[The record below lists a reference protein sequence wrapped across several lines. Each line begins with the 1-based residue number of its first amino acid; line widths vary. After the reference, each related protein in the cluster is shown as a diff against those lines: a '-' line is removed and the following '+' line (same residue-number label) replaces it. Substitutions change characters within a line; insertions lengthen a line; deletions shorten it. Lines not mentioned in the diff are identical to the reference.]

1 MPINGFFCLPLRW
14 NCIPIGFKTRTDM
27 NNELRIIISGGGTGG
42 HIFPAVSIANAIKA
56 KRPDAKILFVGALG
70 RMEMQ
75 RVPAAGYEI
84 KGLPICGFDRKHL
97 LKNIAVLF
105 KIWKSQHMAKS
116 IIKKFKPM
124 AAVGVGGYASGPTLN
139 VCASKGIPCLIQEQN
154 SYAGV
159 TNKLLAKKAEKI
171 CVAYEGMERFFPADK
186 IIMTGNPVRQNVL
199 ETTIT
204 KEEARKQF
212 GLDTEKKT
220 ILLVGGSLGARTINE
235 SILQHLDLVKE
246 SGVQFIWQTG
256 KYYNAA
262 IMEQLKGKEAELPML
277 KVTDFISDMGAAYKA
292 ADLVISRAG
301 ASSISEFCLIGKPVI
316 LVPSPNVAEDHQTK
330 NAMALVN
337 KDAAIYVK
345 DAEAP
350 AVLLKKA
357 VDTVKDEAKL
367 ASLCENIKK
376 LGLKNSADVIA
387 DEVIKLAT
395 K

>member
-1 MPINGFFCLPLRW
+1 MD
-14 NCIPIGFKTRTDM
+14 KD
-27 NNELRIIISGGGTGG
+27 LRIIISGGGTGG
-42 HIFPAVSIANAIKA
+42 HIFPAISIANAIKA

-97 LKNIAVLF
+97 LKNFVVLL
-105 KIWKSQHMAKS
+105 KIWESQRKAKK
-116 IIKKFKPM
+116 IIKDFKPM

-159 TNKLLAKKAEKI
+159 TNKLLSKKADKI
-171 CVAYEGMERFFPADK
+171 CVAYDGMERFFPAEK

-199 ETTIT
+199 ETTIS

-212 GLDTEKKT
+212 GLDPEKRT
-220 ILLVGGSLGARTINE
+220 ILLVGGSLGARTVNE
-235 SILQHLDLVKE
+235 SILQHLDVVE
-246 SGVQFIWQTG
+246 NSGVQFIWQTG
-256 KYYNAA
+256 KYYNTS
-262 IMEQLKGKEAELPML
+262 IMLQLEGKNLPML

-337 KDAAIYVK
+337 KDAAMFIK
-345 DAEAP
+345 DSEA
-350 AVLLKKA
+350 ADKLLQIA
-357 VDTVKDEAKL
+357 VDTVKDEKKIN
-367 ASLCENIKK
+367 SLSENIKK
-376 LGLKNSADVIA
+376 LGLTNSADVIA
-387 DEVIKLAT
+387 DEIIKLAT
-395 K
+395 R

>member
-1 MPINGFFCLPLRW
+1 MD
-14 NCIPIGFKTRTDM
+14 K
-27 NNELRIIISGGGTGG
+27 ELRIIISGGGTGG
-42 HIFPAVSIANAIKA
+42 HIFPAISIANAIKA
-56 KRPDAKILFVGALG
+56 KHPEAKILFVGALG

-105 KIWKSQHMAKS
+105 KIWKSEHIAKK
-116 IIKKFKPM
+116 IVREFKPM

-139 VCASKGIPCLIQEQN
+139 VCAEKGIPCLIQEQN

-159 TNKLLAKKAEKI
+159 TNKILAKKATKI
-171 CVAYEGMERFFPADK
+171 CVAYDGMERFFPAEK
-186 IIMTGNPVRQNVL
+186 IVKTGNPVRQNVL
-199 ETTIT
+199 NNKMTQ
-204 KEEARKQF
+204 EEARKSF
-212 GLDTEKKT
+212 GLDPNKKT
-220 ILLVGGSLGARTINE
+220 VLLVGGSLGARTVNE
-235 SILQHLDLVKE
+235 SMKQHLAEVKAAD
-246 SGVQFIWQTG
+246 VQFIWQTG
-256 KYYNAA
+256 KYYNAEMNQA
-262 IMEQLKGKEAELPML
+262 VKDFGDIPNL
-277 KVTDFISDMGAAYKA
+277 KVLDFISDMGAAYKA

-350 AVLLKKA
+350 EVLLRVALK
-357 VDTVKDEAKL
+357 TVANDQKL
-367 ASLCENIKK
+367 ASLSDNIKK
-376 LGLKNSADVIA
+376 LGLKDSADVIA
-387 DEVIKLAT
+387 DEVVKLAWGN
-395 K
+395 

>member
-1 MPINGFFCLPLRW
+1 
-14 NCIPIGFKTRTDM
+14 M

-97 LKNIAVLF
+97 LK
-105 KIWKSQHMAKS
+105 SQHMAKS
-116 IIKKFKPM
+116 IIKNFKPM

-204 KEEARKQF
+204 QEEARKQF
-212 GLDTEKKT
+212 GLDPEKKT

-235 SILQHLDLVKE
+235 SVLQHLDLVKE

-262 IMEQLKGKEAELPML
+262 IMEQLKGQELPML

-345 DAEAP
+345 DADAP
-350 AVLLKKA
+350 EVLLKKA